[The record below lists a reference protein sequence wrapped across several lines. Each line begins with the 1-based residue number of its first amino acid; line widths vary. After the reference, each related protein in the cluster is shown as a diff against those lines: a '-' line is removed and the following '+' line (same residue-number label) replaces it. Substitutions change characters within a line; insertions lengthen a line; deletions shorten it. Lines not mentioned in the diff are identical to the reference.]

1 MSRKRNNMF
10 SKNDKTPDM
19 EIFTIYDTK
28 SKSYRAP
35 SYGLNKHVVIRE
47 ITNLLRDPAQA
58 QNVLLLNAEDFQIFK
73 IGEYDYQTGMI
84 TSHKP
89 EHIANLHEIK
99 TSLQ

>member
-1 MSRKRNNMF
+1 MF
-10 SKNDKTPDM
+10 GQNKETPDM

-58 QNVLLLNAEDFQIFK
+58 NNQLLLNAEDFQIFK
-73 IGEYDYQTGMI
+73 IGSYDYATGQI
-84 TSHKP
+84 TAHKP

-99 TSLQ
+99 ASLQ